1 MADGDVIKKDDEKN
15 EKATPPSA
23 PANPEED
30 GETTKTK
37 ENNEDEYDPYYAPIV
52 ELPEIHVYTNE
63 EMEEVILKL
72 RAKLYRYDSSCEP
85 PEWKERGT
93 GEVKLLRHMQKPI
106 VRLVMRR
113 DKTLKVCANHFIR
126 PWMKLSPNCGSDRA
140 WVWSVNVDYADEEPK
155 PELLAIKFANAAD
168 ATKWFETFEMAKE
181 IVKGD
186 DTENENDES
195 GSSDEDEAEEKESE
209 DKTKKP
215 SAEKADDETS
225 TLTENLQ
232 SMKV

>member
-1 MADGDVIKKDDEKN
+1 MADNKVVKEEENTTEK
-15 EKATPPSA
+15 
-23 PANPEED
+23 PANPDEEGQVTKQDAHNEED
-30 GETTKTK
+30 
-37 ENNEDEYDPYYAPIV
+37 YDPYYPPIV
-52 ELPEIHVYTNE
+52 ELPEVHVYTNE
-63 EMEEVILKL
+63 EMEEVMIKL
-72 RAKLYRYDSSCEP
+72 RAKLYRYDSSCVP

-93 GEVKLLRHMQKPI
+93 GEVKLLRNLDKPV

-168 ATKWFETFEMAKE
+168 ATKWFEMFEKAKE
-181 IVKGD
+181 VVKDDDEGD
-186 DTENENDES
+186 S
-195 GSSDEDEAEEKESE
+195 GGSSEDEEEKEAEEV
-209 DKTKKP
+209 KKKD
-215 SAEKADDETS
+215 AAAEEKA
-225 TLTENLQ
+225 ENLAEGLQ